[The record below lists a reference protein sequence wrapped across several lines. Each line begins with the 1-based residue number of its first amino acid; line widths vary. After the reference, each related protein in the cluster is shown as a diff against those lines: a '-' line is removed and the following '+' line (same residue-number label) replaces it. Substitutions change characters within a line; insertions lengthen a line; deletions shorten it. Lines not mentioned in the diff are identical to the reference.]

1 MFRASPDALIVVG
14 TDGIIEVAGPATSAI
29 FGYHPDELVGQSIE
43 LLLPEET
50 RTLHR
55 VYRATY
61 AAAPEN
67 RPMGV
72 GRALYGRHRNGSVFP
87 VDVSLVP
94 TVIDGRRRFGAFV
107 RDATARRRGDDILRF
122 INQIS
127 RGVISSEATGE
138 LLDATAQRA
147 RILVGATCAWIS
159 VRAGDEMVVAAADG
173 EAADTLAGAGLPW
186 EHSIAARAMMRSETV
201 EVADMA
207 ADPGVLPE
215 ARAAGFGP
223 GLYLPMQAEEGP
235 VGSLVLVRGRGDHPF
250 DQDERAAAEVFASA
264 AAIVLALASAR
275 ESRDR
280 MRIAAEHERIGRD
293 LHDTVIQRL
302 FGLGIRLQAAE
313 RMAEGT
319 VAERIRTAVDAIDD
333 VIREIRETIFD
344 LNRPDGSEGSS
355 FRSRARSLIDEAAE
369 TLGFRP
375 RLAFRGPVHSVVSD
389 ETSTQVLA
397 ALRDALSNIGRHAK
411 ASAVDIAVSV
421 AEGSVTLTVSDD
433 GTVILDDQP
442 GANGLADM
450 ISRATA
456 VGGECTVTSRS
467 PAGTL
472 VRWSVPMG
480 AA

>member
-14 TDGIIEVAGPATSAI
+14 TDGVIEVAGPATSTI
-29 FGYHPDELVGQSIE
+29 FGYEPDELVGQPIE
-43 LLLPEET
+43 VLLPEET
-50 RTLHR
+50 RVLHR

-61 AAAPEN
+61 AAAPES
-67 RPMGV
+67 RAMGV
-72 GRALYGRHRNGSVFP
+72 GRELYGRHRNGSVFP

-107 RDATARRRGDDILRF
+107 RDATERRRGEDILRF

-127 RGVISSEATGE
+127 RGVIRSQATGE
-138 LLDATAQRA
+138 LLDATAHRA
-147 RILVGATCAWIS
+147 RILVGARAAWIS
-159 VRAGDEMVVAAADG
+159 VLAGDEMVVAAADG
-173 EAADTLAGAGLPW
+173 EAADTLAGAGLPA
-186 EHSIAARAMMRSETV
+186 EQSIAARAMRHSETV

-207 ADPGVLPE
+207 AEPGVLPE
-215 ARAAGFGP
+215 ARSAGFGP

-235 VGSLVLVRGRGDHPF
+235 VGSLVLVRGQGDLPF
-250 DQDERAAAEVFASA
+250 DQEERAAAEVFASA

-313 RMAEGT
+313 RMADDA

-344 LNRPDGSEGSS
+344 LNRPDGDDGLSL
-355 FRSRARSLIDEAAE
+355 RSRARSLIDEAAE

-375 RLAFRGPVHSVVSD
+375 RLAFRGPVHSVVSG
-389 ETSTQVLA
+389 ETSAQVLA
-397 ALRDALSNIGRHAK
+397 ALRDALANVGRHAK

-421 AEGSVTLTVSDD
+421 AEGSVVLTVSDD
-433 GTVILDDQP
+433 GVP
-442 GANGLADM
+442 GGEDPEATNGLTDL
-450 ISRATA
+450 IDRAAA
-456 VGGECTVTSRS
+456 VGGQCTVTPRS
-467 PAGTL
+467 PSGTL
-472 VRWSVPMG
+472 IRWSVPMD